1 VISKICE
8 IKKYVNP
15 ARHLVRCIFHTW
27 QANALLRSLSTGAG
41 KTTTIS
47 MLTGAV
53 SPTQG
58 YLTVAG
64 KNIRSDLKAIRQ
76 DIGICLQHDCLFP
89 TLTVRE
95 HVQFFSRLK
104 GLYTKFSKDEAEEHV
119 DQSIRD
125 VALFEKRNTLSKDLS
140 GGMKRKLSVAIAFSG
155 GSSVVILDE
164 PTSGMV
170 SATLYVF

>member
-1 VISKICE
+1 
-8 IKKYVNP
+8 
-15 ARHLVRCIFHTW
+15 
-27 QANALLRSLSTGAG
+27 
-41 KTTTIS
+41 

-64 KNIRSDLKAIRQ
+64 KHIRSDLKAIRQ

-104 GLYTKFSKDEAEEHV
+104 GLYTKFSKDEAEEQV

-170 SATLYVF
+170 SATLYVLRSLLPTWTHSPCSHLGSLLETVYLEWYS

>member
-1 VISKICE
+1 
-8 IKKYVNP
+8 
-15 ARHLVRCIFHTW
+15 
-27 QANALLRSLSTGAG
+27 
-41 KTTTIS
+41 
-47 MLTGAV
+47 MLTGAI
-53 SPTQG
+53 SPTEG
-58 YLTVAG
+58 YVTVAG
-64 KNIRSDLKAIRQ
+64 KDIRSDLRSIRK

-89 TLTVRE
+89 YLTVRE

-104 GLYTKFSKDEAEEHV
+104 GLYTKVSKDEADEQV
-119 DQSIRD
+119 DQAIRD

-170 SATLYVF
+170 SE